1 MSCIITINHLELF
14 FIVIISRA
22 GRDANHVIAKE
33 FAYYTRDEVEGSTE
47 CQKEKQK

>member
-14 FIVIISRA
+14 LLILSRA

-33 FAYYTRDEVEGSTE
+33 FAYYTRDEAEGSTE